1 MWNNAYPLLFIN
13 EYIIMTKR
21 KIISEPTEA
30 DERELNA
37 VKRNKKDIVIL
48 GKSKWKIGYIRNGAK
63 SKVTD
68 IILNEKDERK
78 VNAKCV
84 AALLLNGYFSI
95 FFLYWFLWRWFFY
108 VKQYTDAEYLPLLE
122 TCKKKEDV
130 ESYFMSIIYLTEMR
144 DTEMMKTR
152 EEARRILRGQTGE
165 QHGSSEKNMDA
176 SQSP

>member
-1 MWNNAYPLLFIN
+1 
-13 EYIIMTKR
+13 MTKR

-122 TCKKKEDV
+122 TCKKKRMWRAT
-130 ESYFMSIIYLTEMR
+130 SCLPYI
-144 DTEMMKTR
+144 
-152 EEARRILRGQTGE
+152 
-165 QHGSSEKNMDA
+165 
-176 SQSP
+176 